1 MVDNHFQDTQATR
14 KVFQLR
20 KRIRAVSGGTSASK
34 TISIIVWLID
44 YAQVTRNKVITVV
57 AESVPH
63 LQLGAI
69 RDFKSIMTSQGYWDE
84 NAWNETTHTYKF
96 KGDSFIE
103 FISFDKFGKAHGPRR
118 DILFLNEANNI
129 PYEIADQLITRTR
142 EIVWMDWN
150 PSEEF
155 WFYTEMKDKRDDI
168 DFITL
173 TYLDND
179 ALDEISR
186 KEIEAHRE
194 NKRWWTV
201 YGLGQLGEIESR
213 IYTGWK
219 IIDEVPHE
227 ARLERRGLDYG
238 YSNDPT
244 AIVDVYKYN
253 GGLILDE
260 QLYQKGFLNKNI
272 ADFINNLPKVL
283 VVPDSAEPKS
293 NDELRGYGIPIIPA
307 VKGKDSVNQGIQL
320 LQGQKVSVTKRS
332 VNLIKEY
339 RNYCW
344 MTDKNGAIIN
354 TTSEIFNHCMDAIR
368 YAVSSMFFK
377 PDRPQPF
384 IKKKHKQSN
393 YLKMV

>member
-1 MVDNHFQDTQATR
+1 
-14 KVFQLR
+14 
-20 KRIRAVSGGTSASK
+20 
-34 TISIIVWLID
+34 
-44 YAQVTRNKVITVV
+44 
-57 AESVPH
+57 
-63 LQLGAI
+63 
-69 RDFKSIMTSQGYWDE
+69 MTSQGYWDE

-354 TTSEIFNHCMDAIR
+354 TPSEIFNHCMDAIR